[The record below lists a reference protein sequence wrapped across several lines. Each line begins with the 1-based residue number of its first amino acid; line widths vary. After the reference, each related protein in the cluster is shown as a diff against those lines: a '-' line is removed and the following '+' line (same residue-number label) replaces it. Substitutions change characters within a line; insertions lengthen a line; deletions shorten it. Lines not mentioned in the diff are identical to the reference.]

1 MHGAAIV
8 DPGQIPAAFHAK
20 ISIPADSSVDWEGL
34 RVTSAADNQWI
45 GKRTIRPD
53 GEDKVTGR
61 AAFGADFAQAGML
74 WGKVLRSPHPHAR
87 IKSIDLQRAAAA
99 PGVKAVMTG
108 ADLVDFP
115 LDTPVL
121 VGPADMRFVS
131 RNVMARDKALYA
143 GHAVAAVAATTAEA
157 AEAALELIEVDY
169 ELLPWV
175 IDVDEAMQPD
185 APVLHDFLRT
195 QGDDSAPDA
204 PTNVASRAEF
214 TLGDVDDGFGEADV
228 VIERDFKTKP
238 VHQGYIEPHACL
250 VSVAADGRA
259 TIWSSSQGQF
269 MVRNATAKMTGAKL
283 SEIRAIPAEIGGGFG
298 GKTIVYLEPLA
309 YTLSKKAGAPVKM
322 VMTREEVFRATGP
335 TAGSSNTVRIGARR
349 DGRIVAAQACFRFQA
364 GAFPGSPVRA
374 ASNCAF
380 APYAIDNVKVVGYD
394 VVANRPKCNAYR
406 APGSPIAAFGVES
419 VIDEL
424 AGELGIDPIEFRLRN
439 AAREGTRAAYGP
451 TFRQIGFEETLH
463 AAQTHPHYATPNN
476 RRQGRGVACGFWFN
490 VGGESSAQ
498 VNVNEDGTVAVTT
511 GHPDIGG
518 SRASMVN
525 IVAEMLGIHYRNVS
539 AQVGDTNTIGFSA
552 TTGGSRVTFS
562 AGTAVSAAAERVVE
576 QLRERAAMLWDID
589 PDAVDWHNG
598 HARPAGANAGDF
610 EPLSLADIAAKAAQT
625 GGPITAQ
632 VSVNAQGAAP
642 AFATHVCDVE
652 VDEETGRVEVVRY
665 TAVQDAGR
673 AIHPSYVEG
682 QIQGGVAQGIGWALN
697 EEYIFDASGRLDN
710 AGFLDYRMPVA
721 SDLPMIDTVLV
732 EVPNDAHPHGVRGV
746 GEVPIAPPMAAVANA
761 IHDAVGL
768 RLRELPMSPPKVLA
782 ALESCRL
789 RDGVKRE
796 GHH

>member
-1 MHGAAIV
+1 M
-8 DPGQIPAAFHAK
+8 
-20 ISIPADSSVDWEGL
+20 
-34 RVTSAADNQWI
+34 TSAANNQWI

-87 IKSIDLQRAAAA
+87 IKSIDLDRAAAA

-143 GHAVAAVAATTAEA
+143 GHAVAAVAATTAQA
-157 AEAALELIEVDY
+157 AEAALGLIDVDY
-169 ELLPWV
+169 EPLPWV
-175 IDVDEAMQPD
+175 IDVDEAMQPE
-185 APVLHDFLRT
+185 APVLHEFLRT
-195 QGDDSAPDA
+195 QGDDSAADA

-214 TLGDVDDGFGEADV
+214 TLGDVDDGFAEADV
-228 VIERDFKTKP
+228 VIERNFKTKP

-283 SEIRAIPAEIGGGFG
+283 AEIRAIPAEIGGGFG

-335 TAGSSNTVRIGARR
+335 TAGSSNTIKIGARR
-349 DGRIVAAQACFRFQA
+349 DGRIVAGEASFRFQA
-364 GAFPGSPVRA
+364 GAFPGSPVRG

-424 AGELGIDPIEFRLRN
+424 ARELDLDPIEFRLKN
-439 AAREGTRAAYGP
+439 AAKEGTRAAYGP
-451 TFRQIGFEETLH
+451 TFRRIGFEETLH
-463 AAQTHPHYATPNN
+463 AVQNHPHYAASKN

-525 IVAEMLGIHYRNVS
+525 IVAETLGIHYRNVS
-539 AQVGDTNTIGFSA
+539 VQVGDTNTIGYSA

-562 AGTAVSAAAERVVE
+562 AGTAVSEASVRVVE
-576 QLRERAAMLWDID
+576 QLRERAALLWDID
-589 PDAVDWHNG
+589 PDAVEWNGG

-610 EPLSLADIAAKAAQT
+610 EPLSLAALAAKAAQT

-652 VDEETGRVEVVRY
+652 VDEETGRVEVIRY

-673 AIHPSYVEG
+673 AIHPGYVEG

-721 SDLPMIDTVLV
+721 SDLPMIDTIVV

-761 IHDAVGL
+761 IYDAVGL

-782 ALESCRL
+782 ALTAGEERT
-789 RDGVKRE
+789 
-796 GHH
+796 

>member
-1 MHGAAIV
+1 MA
-8 DPGQIPAAFHAK
+8 
-20 ISIPADSSVDWEGL
+20 SDSN
-34 RVTSAADNQWI
+34 NQWI

-61 AAFGADFAQAGML
+61 AAFGADFAQPGML
-74 WGKVLRSPHPHAR
+74 WGKILRSPHPHAR
-87 IKSIDLQRAAAA
+87 IKSIDLERAAAA
-99 PGVKAVMTG
+99 PGVKAVMSG

-115 LDTPVL
+115 LDTPVM

-143 GHAVAAVAATTAEA
+143 GHAVAAVAATSAAA
-157 AEAALELIEVDY
+157 AEAALELIDVDY
-169 ELLPWV
+169 EPLPWV
-175 IDVDEAMQPD
+175 IDVDAAMQPD

-195 QGDDSAPDA
+195 AGDDSAADA
-204 PTNVASRAEF
+204 PTNVASRTAF
-214 TLGDVDDGFGEADV
+214 TLGDVGRGFAAADV
-228 VIERDFKTKP
+228 VLERDFKTKP

-269 MVRNATAKMTGAKL
+269 MVRNATAKMTGARL
-283 SEIRAIPAEIGGGFG
+283 SDIRAIPAEIGGGFG

-309 YTLSKKAGAPVKM
+309 YTLSRKAGAPVKM
-322 VMTREEVFRATGP
+322 AMTREEVFRATGP
-335 TAGSSNTVRIGARR
+335 TAGSSNTIKIGARR
-349 DGRIVAAQACFRFQA
+349 DGRIVAAQATFRFQA

-380 APYAIDNVKVVGYD
+380 APYAIDNVEVVGYD

-424 AGELGIDPIEFRLRN
+424 ARELDIDPIEFRLKN

-451 TFRQIGFEETLH
+451 TFRRIGFEETLR
-463 AAQTHPHYATPNN
+463 AAVAHPHYAAGRN
-476 RRQGRGVACGFWFN
+476 RRRGRGVACGFWFN
-490 VGGESSAQ
+490 VGGESSAH

-525 IVAEMLGIHYRNVS
+525 IVAETLGIHYRNVS
-539 AQVGDTNTIGFSA
+539 AQVGDTSTIGYSA

-562 AGTAVSAAAERVVE
+562 AGTAVSQAADQVVR

-589 PDAVDWHNG
+589 PDAVDWTNG
-598 HARPAGANAGDF
+598 HAHPAGANAGDF
-610 EPLSLADIAAKAAQT
+610 EPLSLAELAAKAAQT

-642 AFATHVCDVE
+642 AFATHICDVE
-652 VDEETGRVEVVRY
+652 VDEETGRVDVVRY

-673 AIHPSYVEG
+673 AIHPGYVEG
-682 QIQGGVAQGIGWALN
+682 QMQGGVAQGIGWALN

-721 SDLPMIDTVLV
+721 SDLPMIDTVIV

-761 IHDAVGL
+761 IYDAVGL
-768 RLRELPMSPPKVLA
+768 RLRELPMSPPRVLA
-782 ALESCRL
+782 ALG
-789 RDGVKRE
+789 D
-796 GHH
+796 

>member
-1 MHGAAIV
+1 MTN
-8 DPGQIPAAFHAK
+8 
-20 ISIPADSSVDWEGL
+20 DS
-34 RVTSAADNQWI
+34 DNQWI

-61 AAFGADFAQAGML
+61 ASFGADFAQAGML

-87 IKSIDLQRAAAA
+87 IRSIDLDRAAAA
-99 PGVKAVMTG
+99 PGVKAVMSG

-157 AEAALELIEVDY
+157 AEAALALIDVDY
-169 ELLPWV
+169 EPLPWV
-175 IDVDEAMQPD
+175 IDVDEAMRPD
-185 APVLHDFLRT
+185 APVLHEFLRT
-195 QGDDSAPDA
+195 QGDDSAADA

-214 TLGDVDDGFGEADV
+214 TLGDVDDGFAEADV
-228 VIERDFKTKP
+228 VIEQDFKTKP

-335 TAGSSNTVRIGARR
+335 TAGSSNTIKIGARR
-349 DGRIVAAQACFRFQA
+349 DGRIVAAEATFRFQA
-364 GAFPGSPVRA
+364 GAFPGSPVRG

-424 AGELGIDPIEFRLRN
+424 ARKLGLDPIEFRLKN
-439 AAREGTRAAYGP
+439 AAKEGTRAAYGP
-451 TFRQIGFEETLH
+451 TFRRIGFEETLH
-463 AAQTHPHYATPNN
+463 AARDHAHYATPKNG
-476 RRQGRGVACGFWFN
+476 RQGRGVACGFWFN

-498 VNVNEDGTVAVTT
+498 LNVNEDGTVAVTT

-525 IVAEMLGIHYRNVS
+525 IVAEMLGIHYGNVS
-539 AQVGDTNTIGFSA
+539 VQVGDTNTIGYSA

-562 AGTAVSAAAERVVE
+562 AGTAVSEATERVVE
-576 QLRERAAMLWDID
+576 QLRERAALLWDID
-589 PDAVDWHNG
+589 PDAVDWNNG

-610 EPLSLADIAAKAAQT
+610 EPLSLAELAAKAAQT
-625 GGPITAQ
+625 GGPIAAH

-652 VDEETGRVEVVRY
+652 VDEETGRVEVIRY

-673 AIHPSYVEG
+673 AIHPGYVEG
-682 QIQGGVAQGIGWALN
+682 QMQGGVAQGIGWALN

-721 SDLPMIDTVLV
+721 SDLPMIDTVVV

-782 ALESCRL
+782 GLAAGAAEGTALDR
-789 RDGVKRE
+789 VRE
-796 GHH
+796 P

>member
-1 MHGAAIV
+1 MT
-8 DPGQIPAAFHAK
+8 
-20 ISIPADSSVDWEGL
+20 EGNE
-34 RVTSAADNQWI
+34 SDNRWI

-87 IKSIDLQRAAAA
+87 IKSIDLTRAARA
-99 PGVKAVMTG
+99 PGVKAVMSG

-143 GHAVAAVAATTAEA
+143 GHSVAAVAATTAEA
-157 AEAALELIEVDY
+157 ADAALALIDVDY
-169 ELLPWV
+169 EPLPWI
-175 IDVDEAMQPD
+175 IDVDEAMRPE

-195 QGDDSAPDA
+195 AGGEDEGDA
-204 PTNVASRAEF
+204 PTNVASRTAF
-214 TLGDVDDGFGEADV
+214 TLGDVADGFSAADV
-228 VIERDFKTKP
+228 VIERNFKTKP

-283 SEIRAIPAEIGGGFG
+283 SDIRAIPAEIGGGFG

-309 YTLSKKAGAPVKM
+309 YTLSRKAGAPVKM

-335 TAGSSNTVRIGARR
+335 TAGSSNTIKIGAKR
-349 DGRIVAAQACFRFQA
+349 DGRIVAAEATFRFQA

-394 VVANRPKCNAYR
+394 VVVNRPKCNAYR

-424 AGELGIDPIEFRLRN
+424 ARELDIDPIAFRLKN

-451 TFRQIGFEETLH
+451 TFRRIGFEETLK
-463 AAQTHPHYATPNN
+463 AAEAHPHYNAPKN
-476 RRQGRGVACGFWFN
+476 RRRGRGVASGFWFN

-498 VNVNEDGTVAVTT
+498 VHVNEDGTVAVTT

-525 IVAEMLGIHYRNVS
+525 IVAETLGVHYRNVS

-552 TTGGSRVTFS
+552 TTGGSRVTFA
-562 AGTAVSAAAERVVE
+562 AGTAVSEASERVIR
-576 QLRERAAMLWDID
+576 QLRERAAQLWDID
-589 PDAVDWHNG
+589 PEAVDWKNG
-598 HARPAGANAGDF
+598 QAVPAGANAGDF

-652 VDEETGRVEVVRY
+652 VDEETGRVEVIRY
-665 TAVQDAGR
+665 TAVQDVGR

-682 QIQGGVAQGIGWALN
+682 QMQGGVAQGIGWALN

-710 AGFLDYRMPVA
+710 PGFLDYRMPVA
-721 SDLPMIDTVLV
+721 SDLPMIDTVV
-732 EVPNDAHPHGVRGV
+732 IEVPNDAHPHGVRGV

-782 ALESCRL
+782 ALE
-789 RDGVKRE
+789 DEAGGTPTDEAGGTPTVMKRE
-796 GHH
+796 GHPL

>member
-1 MHGAAIV
+1 M
-8 DPGQIPAAFHAK
+8 
-20 ISIPADSSVDWEGL
+20 
-34 RVTSAADNQWI
+34 TSETDNQWI

-87 IKSIDLQRAAAA
+87 IKSISLDRAATA
-99 PGVKAVMTG
+99 PGVKAVMSG
-108 ADLVDFP
+108 ADLVDFS

-157 AEAALELIEVDY
+157 AEAALELIDVDY
-169 ELLPWV
+169 EVLPWV
-175 IDVDEAMQPD
+175 IDVDEAMRPD

-195 QGDDSAPDA
+195 QGVDLAADS

-214 TLGDVDDGFGEADV
+214 TLGDVDHGFAGADV

-322 VMTREEVFRATGP
+322 VMTRDEVFRATGP
-335 TAGSSNTVRIGARR
+335 TAGSSNTIKIGARR
-349 DGRIVAAQACFRFQA
+349 DGRIVAAEATFRFQA
-364 GAFPGSPVRA
+364 GAFPGSPVRG

-424 AGELGIDPIEFRLRN
+424 AQKLGLDPIDFRLKN
-439 AAREGTRAAYGP
+439 AAKEGTRAAYGP
-451 TFRQIGFEETLH
+451 TFRRIGFEETLH
-463 AAQTHPHYATPNN
+463 AARDHAHYATPKNG
-476 RRQGRGVACGFWFN
+476 RQGRGVACGFWFN

-525 IVAEMLGIHYRNVS
+525 IVAEMLGIHYGNVS
-539 AQVGDTNTIGFSA
+539 VQVGDTNTIGYSA

-562 AGTAVSAAAERVVE
+562 AGTAVSEATERVVE
-576 QLRERAAMLWDID
+576 QLRERAALSWDID
-589 PDAVDWHNG
+589 ADAVDWNNG

-610 EPLSLADIAAKAAQT
+610 EPLSLAELAAKATQT
-625 GGPITAQ
+625 GGPITAH

-652 VDEETGRVEVVRY
+652 VDEETGRVEVIRY

-673 AIHPSYVEG
+673 AIHPGYVEG
-682 QIQGGVAQGIGWALN
+682 QMQGGVAQGIGWALN

-721 SDLPMIDTVLV
+721 SDLPMIDTVVV

-782 ALESCRL
+782 GLAAVTGVGGGTAL
-789 RDGVKRE
+789 
-796 GHH
+796 GHVPDS

>member
-1 MHGAAIV
+1 M
-8 DPGQIPAAFHAK
+8 
-20 ISIPADSSVDWEGL
+20 
-34 RVTSAADNQWI
+34 TSAADNQWI

-87 IKSIDLQRAAAA
+87 IRSIDTRRAAAA

-143 GHAVAAVAATTAEA
+143 GHAVAAVAATSAAA
-157 AEAALELIEVDY
+157 AEAALELIDVDY
-169 ELLPWV
+169 EPLPWV

-195 QGDDSAPDA
+195 QGDDAPADA

-214 TLGDVDDGFGEADV
+214 TLGDVDVGFGEADV

-309 YTLSKKAGAPVKM
+309 YTLSKKAAAPVKM

-335 TAGSSNTVRIGARR
+335 TAGSSNTIKIGAGR
-349 DGRIVAAQACFRFQA
+349 DGRIVAAEATFRFQA
-364 GAFPGSPVRA
+364 GAFPGSPVRG

-380 APYAIDNVKVVGYD
+380 APYAVDNVKVVGYD

-424 AGELGIDPIEFRLRN
+424 ACELGLDPIEFRLRN

-451 TFRQIGFEETLH
+451 TFRRIGFEETLH
-463 AAQTHPHYATPNN
+463 AAKAHPHYAAPRN

-525 IVAEMLGIHYRNVS
+525 IAAEKLGIHYRNVS
-539 AQVGDTNTIGFSA
+539 AQVGDTNTIGYSA

-562 AGTAVSAAAERVVE
+562 AGTAVSEATERVVE
-576 QLRERAAMLWDID
+576 QLRERAALLWDID
-589 PDAVDWHNG
+589 PDAVDWNNG

-610 EPLSLADIAAKAAQT
+610 EPLSLAELAARASQT
-625 GGPITAQ
+625 GGPITAH

-652 VDEETGRVEVVRY
+652 VDEETGRVEVIRY

-673 AIHPSYVEG
+673 AIHPGYVEG
-682 QIQGGVAQGIGWALN
+682 QMQGGVAQGIGWALN

-721 SDLPMIDTVLV
+721 SDLPMIDTVVV

-768 RLRELPMSPPKVLA
+768 RLNELPMSPPKVLA
-782 ALESCRL
+782 ALDGGT
-789 RDGVKRE
+789 RDGVR
-796 GHH
+796 

>member
-1 MHGAAIV
+1 MA
-8 DPGQIPAAFHAK
+8 
-20 ISIPADSSVDWEGL
+20 SEYN
-34 RVTSAADNQWI
+34 NQWI

-61 AAFGADFAQAGML
+61 AAFGADFAQPGML

-87 IKSIDLQRAAAA
+87 IKSIDLDRAAAT
-99 PGVKAVMTG
+99 PGVKAVMSG

-157 AEAALELIEVDY
+157 AEAALGLIDVDY
-169 ELLPWV
+169 EPLPWV
-175 IDVDEAMQPD
+175 IDVDDAMQPD
-185 APVLHDFLRT
+185 APVLHEFLRT
-195 QGDDSAPDA
+195 QGDDSAADA

-214 TLGDVDDGFGEADV
+214 TLGDVADGFAAADV

-335 TAGSSNTVRIGARR
+335 TAGSSNTIKIGARR
-349 DGRIVAAQACFRFQA
+349 DGRIIAAEATFRFQA
-364 GAFPGSPVRA
+364 GAFPGSPVRG

-424 AGELGIDPIEFRLRN
+424 AAELGLDPIEFRLKN

-451 TFRQIGFEETLH
+451 TFRRIGFEETLH
-463 AAQTHPHYATPNN
+463 AAQGHPHYATPKNG
-476 RRQGRGVACGFWFN
+476 RQGRGVACGFWFN

-525 IVAEMLGIHYRNVS
+525 IVAETLGIHYRNVS
-539 AQVGDTNTIGFSA
+539 VQVGDTNTIGYSA

-562 AGTAVSAAAERVVE
+562 AGTAVSEATERVVE
-576 QLRERAAMLWDID
+576 QLRERAALLWDID
-589 PDAVDWHNG
+589 ADAVDWNNG

-610 EPLSLADIAAKAAQT
+610 EPLSLAELAAKASQT
-625 GGPITAQ
+625 GGPITAH

-673 AIHPSYVEG
+673 AIHPGYVEG
-682 QIQGGVAQGIGWALN
+682 QMQGGVAQGIGWALN

-721 SDLPMIDTVLV
+721 SDLPMIDTVVV

-782 ALESCRL
+782 ALTL
-789 RDGVKRE
+789 GDDE
-796 GHH
+796 GP

>member
-1 MHGAAIV
+1 MANE
-8 DPGQIPAAFHAK
+8 
-20 ISIPADSSVDWEGL
+20 S
-34 RVTSAADNQWI
+34 DNQWI

-61 AAFGADFAQAGML
+61 ATFGADFAQPGML

-87 IKSIDLQRAAAA
+87 IKSINLDRAAAA
-99 PGVKAVMTG
+99 PGVKAVMSG
-108 ADLVDFP
+108 GDLVDFP
-115 LDTPVL
+115 LDTPVS

-143 GHAVAAVAATTAEA
+143 GHAVAAVAATTARA
-157 AEAALELIEVDY
+157 AEAALELIDVAY
-169 ELLPWV
+169 EPLPWV
-175 IDVDEAMQPD
+175 IDVDEAMRPD
-185 APVLHDFLRT
+185 APVLHDFL
-195 QGDDSAPDA
+195 GADGADSGSRA
-204 PTNVASRAEF
+204 PTNVASRTAF
-214 TLGDVDDGFGEADV
+214 TLGDADAGFAAADV
-228 VIERDFKTKP
+228 VIERHFKTKP

-250 VSVAADGRA
+250 VSVASDGRA

-269 MVRNATAKMTGAKL
+269 MVRNATAKMTGARL
-283 SEIRAIPAEIGGGFG
+283 SDIRAIPAEIGGGFG

-309 YTLSKKAGAPVKM
+309 YTLSRKAGAAVKM

-335 TAGSSNTVRIGARR
+335 TAGSSNTIKIGARR
-349 DGRIVAAQACFRFQA
+349 DGRIVAAEATFRFQA

-394 VVANRPKCNAYR
+394 VVMNRPKCNAYR
-406 APGSPIAAFGVES
+406 APGSPIAAFGVEA

-424 AGELGIDPIEFRLRN
+424 ARELDLDPIDFRLQN
-439 AAREGTRAAYGP
+439 AAKEGTRAAYGP
-451 TFRQIGFEETLH
+451 TFRRIGFEETLQ
-463 AAQTHPHYATPNN
+463 AAKTHPHYAAPKG
-476 RRQGRGVACGFWFN
+476 RRQGRGVASGFWFN

-525 IVAEMLGIHYRNVS
+525 IVAEMLGIHYQNVS
-539 AQVGDTNTIGFSA
+539 AQVGDTNSIGFSA
-552 TTGGSRVTFS
+552 STGGSRVTFS
-562 AGTAVSAAAERVVE
+562 AGTAVSQASERVVS
-576 QLRERAAMLWDID
+576 QLRERAALLWDID
-589 PDAVDWHNG
+589 PEAVDWRNG
-598 HARPAGANAGDF
+598 HAHPAGANAGDF

-625 GGPITAQ
+625 GGPIAAQ

-652 VDEETGRVEVVRY
+652 VDEETGRVDVVRY

-673 AIHPSYVEG
+673 AIHPGYVEG
-682 QIQGGVAQGIGWALN
+682 QMQGGVAQGIGWALN
-697 EEYIFDASGRLDN
+697 EEYIFDASGHLDN
-710 AGFLDYRMPVA
+710 PGFLDYRMPVA
-721 SDLPMIDTVLV
+721 SDLPMIDTVVV

-782 ALESCRL
+782 ALTAN
-789 RDGVKRE
+789 DG
-796 GHH
+796 

>member
-1 MHGAAIV
+1 MTEGN
-8 DPGQIPAAFHAK
+8 
-20 ISIPADSSVDWEGL
+20 DS
-34 RVTSAADNQWI
+34 DNRWI

-87 IKSIDLQRAAAA
+87 ITSIDLTRAARA
-99 PGVKAVMTG
+99 PGVKAVMSG

-143 GHAVAAVAATTAEA
+143 GHAVAAVAATTVEA
-157 AEAALELIEVDY
+157 ADAALALIDVDY
-169 ELLPWV
+169 ELLPWI
-175 IDVDEAMQPD
+175 IDVDEAMRLD

-195 QGDDSAPDA
+195 AGGEDEGDA
-204 PTNVASRAEF
+204 PTNVASRTAF
-214 TLGDVDDGFGEADV
+214 TLGDVAEGFRAADV
-228 VIERDFKTKP
+228 VIERNFKTKP

-283 SEIRAIPAEIGGGFG
+283 SDIRAIPAEIGGGFG

-309 YTLSKKAGAPVKM
+309 YTLSRKAGAPVKM

-335 TAGSSNTVRIGARR
+335 TAGSSNTVKIGAKR
-349 DGRIVAAQACFRFQA
+349 DGRIVAAEATFRFQA

-394 VVANRPKCNAYR
+394 VVVNRPKCNAYR

-424 AGELGIDPIEFRLRN
+424 ARELDIDPIAFRLKN

-451 TFRQIGFEETLH
+451 TFRRIGFEETLK
-463 AAQTHPHYATPNN
+463 AAEAHPHYNAPKNG
-476 RRQGRGVACGFWFN
+476 RRGRGVASGFWFN

-498 VNVNEDGTVAVTT
+498 VHVNEDGTVAVTT

-525 IVAEMLGIHYRNVS
+525 IVAETLGVHYRNVS

-552 TTGGSRVTFS
+552 TTGGSRVTFA
-562 AGTAVSAAAERVVE
+562 AGTAVSEASERVIR

-589 PDAVDWHNG
+589 PEAVDWKNG
-598 HARPAGANAGDF
+598 HAVPAGTNAGDF

-652 VDEETGRVEVVRY
+652 VDEETGRVEVIRY
-665 TAVQDAGR
+665 TAVQDVGR

-682 QIQGGVAQGIGWALN
+682 QMQGGVAQGIGWALN
-697 EEYIFDASGRLDN
+697 EEYIFDASGQLDN
-710 AGFLDYRMPVA
+710 PGFLDYRMPVA
-721 SDLPMIDTVLV
+721 SDLPMIDTVV
-732 EVPNDAHPHGVRGV
+732 IEVPNDAHPHGVRGV

-782 ALESCRL
+782 ALGDEA
-789 RDGVKRE
+789 GGKRCEAE
-796 GHH
+796 GTPY

>member
-1 MHGAAIV
+1 M
-8 DPGQIPAAFHAK
+8 
-20 ISIPADSSVDWEGL
+20 
-34 RVTSAADNQWI
+34 TSAANNQWI

-87 IKSIDLQRAAAA
+87 IKSIDLDRAAAA
-99 PGVKAVMTG
+99 LGVKAVMCG

-157 AEAALELIEVDY
+157 AEAALGLIDVDY
-169 ELLPWV
+169 EPLPWV
-175 IDVDEAMQPD
+175 IDVDEAMQPE
-185 APVLHDFLRT
+185 APVLHEFLRT
-195 QGDDSAPDA
+195 QGDDSAADA

-214 TLGDVDDGFGEADV
+214 TLGDVDGGFGEADV
-228 VIERDFKTKP
+228 VIERNFKTKP

-309 YTLSKKAGAPVKM
+309 YALSKKAGAPVKM

-335 TAGSSNTVRIGARR
+335 TAGSSNTIKIGARR
-349 DGRIVAAQACFRFQA
+349 DGRIVAGEASFRFQA
-364 GAFPGSPVRA
+364 GAFPGSPVRG

-424 AGELGIDPIEFRLRN
+424 ARELDLDPIEFRLKN

-451 TFRQIGFEETLH
+451 TFRRIGFEETLH
-463 AAQTHPHYATPNN
+463 AVQNHPHYAASKD

-525 IVAEMLGIHYRNVS
+525 IVAETLGIHYRNVS
-539 AQVGDTNTIGFSA
+539 VQVGDTNTIGYSA

-562 AGTAVSAAAERVVE
+562 AGTAVSEATERVVE
-576 QLRERAAMLWDID
+576 QLRERAALLWDID
-589 PDAVDWHNG
+589 PDAVEWNNG

-610 EPLSLADIAAKAAQT
+610 EPLSLAELATKASQT

-652 VDEETGRVEVVRY
+652 VDEETGRVEVIRY

-673 AIHPSYVEG
+673 AIHPGYVEG

-721 SDLPMIDTVLV
+721 SDLPMIDTIVV

-761 IHDAVGL
+761 IYDAVGL

-782 ALESCRL
+782 ALAAGT
-789 RDGVKRE
+789 GVGTALGRVRE
-796 GHH
+796 

>member
-1 MHGAAIV
+1 MTNE
-8 DPGQIPAAFHAK
+8 
-20 ISIPADSSVDWEGL
+20 SN
-34 RVTSAADNQWI
+34 NQWI

-87 IKSIDLQRAAAA
+87 IRSIDSQRADAA

-143 GHAVAAVAATTAEA
+143 GHAVAAVAATSAAA
-157 AEAALELIEVDY
+157 AEAALELIDVDY
-169 ELLPWV
+169 EPLPWV

-195 QGDDSAPDA
+195 QGDDSAADA

-259 TIWSSSQGQF
+259 TIWSSSQGHF

-335 TAGSSNTVRIGARR
+335 TAGSSNTIKIGARR
-349 DGRIVAAQACFRFQA
+349 DGRIVGAEACFRFQA
-364 GAFPGSPVRA
+364 GAFPGSPVRG

-424 AGELGIDPIEFRLRN
+424 ARELAIDPIEFRLRN

-451 TFRQIGFEETLH
+451 TFRRIGFEETLH
-463 AAQTHPHYATPNN
+463 AAQSHPHYATPKNG
-476 RRQGRGVACGFWFN
+476 RRGRGVACGFWFN

-498 VNVNEDGTVAVTT
+498 VNINEDGTVAVTT

-525 IVAEMLGIHYRNVS
+525 IAAEVLGIDYRDVS
-539 AQVGDTNTIGFSA
+539 AEVGDTNTIGYSA

-562 AGTAVSAAAERVVE
+562 AGTAVSQATHRVVE
-576 QLRERAAMLWDID
+576 QLRERAALLWDID
-589 PDAVDWHNG
+589 PDAVEWSDG

-610 EPLSLADIAAKAAQT
+610 EPLSLAELAAKAAQT

-632 VSVNAQGAAP
+632 ISVNAQGAAP

-673 AIHPSYVEG
+673 AIHPGYVEG

-721 SDLPMIDTVLV
+721 SDLPMIDTVVV

-761 IHDAVGL
+761 IYDAVGL
-768 RLRELPMSPPKVLA
+768 RLNELPMSPPKVLA
-782 ALESCRL
+782 ALACAP
-789 RDGVKRE
+789 
-796 GHH
+796 

>member
-1 MHGAAIV
+1 M
-8 DPGQIPAAFHAK
+8 
-20 ISIPADSSVDWEGL
+20 
-34 RVTSAADNQWI
+34 TSETNNHWI

-87 IKSIDLQRAAAA
+87 IKSINLNRAAMA
-99 PGVKAVMTG
+99 PGVKAVISG

-115 LDTPVL
+115 LDTPLL

-157 AEAALELIEVDY
+157 AEAALELIDVDY
-169 ELLPWV
+169 EVLPWV
-175 IDVDEAMQPD
+175 IDVDEAMRPD

-195 QGDDSAPDA
+195 QGDDSAADA

-214 TLGDVDDGFGEADV
+214 TLGDVDDGFAEADV
-228 VIERDFKTKP
+228 VIEQDFKTKP

-335 TAGSSNTVRIGARR
+335 TAGSSNTIKIGARR
-349 DGRIVAAQACFRFQA
+349 DGRIVAAEATFRFQA
-364 GAFPGSPVRA
+364 GAFPGSPVRG

-419 VIDEL
+419 VVDEL
-424 AGELGIDPIEFRLRN
+424 SRKLGLDPIEFRLRN
-439 AAREGTRAAYGP
+439 AAKEGTRAAYGP
-451 TFRQIGFEETLH
+451 TFRRIGFEETLH
-463 AAQTHPHYATPNN
+463 AARDHAHYATSKNG
-476 RRQGRGVACGFWFN
+476 RQGRGVACGFWFN

-525 IVAEMLGIHYRNVS
+525 IVAEMLGIHYGNVS
-539 AQVGDTNTIGFSA
+539 VQIGDTNTVGYSA

-562 AGTAVSAAAERVVE
+562 AGTAVSEATERVVE
-576 QLRERAAMLWDID
+576 QLRDRAALLWDID
-589 PDAVDWHNG
+589 PDAVDWNNG

-610 EPLSLADIAAKAAQT
+610 EPLSLGELAAKAAQT
-625 GGPITAQ
+625 GGPITAH

-652 VDEETGRVEVVRY
+652 VDEETGRVEVIRY

-673 AIHPSYVEG
+673 AIHPGYVEG
-682 QIQGGVAQGIGWALN
+682 QMQGGVAQGIGWALN

-721 SDLPMIDTVLV
+721 SDLPMIDTVVV

-782 ALESCRL
+782 ALAKGRA
-789 RDGVKRE
+789 
-796 GHH
+796 